1 MLDEWPEASNQ
12 CFPWRQVFFQSHPR
26 ARPIVQITAVA
37 GSTGGRQR
45 TSSAVYF
52 ASLRFENRSYHG
64 TDHHSKPLPSPSGI
78 CLPTR
83 SLWSRQEK
91 HRSRPPAGGGLGGG
105 LLGVPPAGI
114 GLRSSS
120 PRVRSGARTE
130 CKALWA
136 LRPSP
141 RSPCCAMQPT
151 WQRHDGK
158 PYSSLRRLPPQV
170 HEAWKQKPINLED
183 LRQAEPEPE
192 LRRVKRRKGPLALVN
207 SENLPVKTYVYE
219 LSSEER
225 VCPGCVVERKE
236 VGSMSAR
243 SMRAPIVSGRE
254 KIRRS
259 TKGRGLVESLICYHF
274 DMGMSEILCCL
285 PGFTVRLHA
294 RGNLGVQNDHG

>member
-1 MLDEWPEASNQ
+1 MELITILNHCHRPRGFVYQHARFGPDKKSIEVDLRPGEGSAAVCSGCHQPASGYG
-12 CFPWRQVFFQSHPR
+12 HLPR
-26 ARPIVQITAVA
+26 GSAVA
-37 GSTGGRQR
+37 
-45 TSSAVYF
+45 
-52 ASLRFENRSYHG
+52 
-64 TDHHSKPLPSPSGI
+64 P
-78 CLPTR
+78 
-83 SLWSRQEK
+83 
-91 HRSRPPAGGGLGGG
+91 
-105 LLGVPPAGI
+105 
-114 GLRSSS
+114 
-120 PRVRSGARTE
+120 RTE

-151 WQRHDGK
+151 RQRHDGK

-274 DMGMSEILCCL
+274 DMGTSEILCCL
-285 PGFTVRLHA
+285 PGFTVSFARQRQLGSSKRPSLGFGPPSATTSRRSRGKRYIIQVSPLNLRGFLLSCLGRLS
-294 RGNLGVQNDHG
+294 